1 MMCVVLL
8 TRRSLAVSVD
18 RKNHWHRTIES
29 IPLFVQMGNQN
40 DVNSKENLAGRPF
53 FGVSASS
60 PLTVDLCHLEEIRG
74 ISPRQVEAVFFS
86 LVSEIELFLIVLRS
100 DRTQ

>member
-1 MMCVVLL
+1 MLRHGVFVARLMAIDGV
-8 TRRSLAVSVD
+8 RQSPEPGKAD
-18 RKNHWHRTIES
+18 RFSSPCSCHREIKKCTS
-29 IPLFVQMGNQN
+29 CFGAIPPQGL
-40 DVNSKENLAGRPF
+40 
-53 FGVSASS
+53 SS

-86 LVSEIELFLIVLRS
+86 LVWEIELFLIVLRS

>member
-1 MMCVVLL
+1 
-8 TRRSLAVSVD
+8 
-18 RKNHWHRTIES
+18 
-29 IPLFVQMGNQN
+29 MGNPG
-40 DVNSKENLAGRPF
+40 NST
-53 FGVSASS
+53 

-86 LVSEIELFLIVLRS
+86 LVWEIELFLIVLRS